1 MQRNI
6 LWKGLDAD
14 TTENCYISFFSTSII
29 VHSEISGWIN
39 NKPVTVE
46 YYIKLAN
53 NWEVQE
59 FEVIAQR
66 ESYPVK
72 KYAMKR
78 ESNGAWTDN
87 KGVQLAKFSR
97 CSYIDITLTP
107 FTNSLPINNLKLN
120 ESERK
125 EIHVVYIDI
134 EEEKVRV
141 DKQRYTRL
149 NDHLYRFE
157 NDGGNFKAEITVD
170 KDGFVT
176 NYPQLFE
183 II

>member
-14 TTENCYISFFSTSII
+14 TTENCYISFFSSAIL

-39 NKPVTVE
+39 NKPGTVE
-46 YYIKLAN
+46 YYIKLSN
-53 NWEVQE
+53 NWDVLE

-78 ESNGAWTDN
+78 ESSGAWTDSN
-87 KGVQLAKFSR
+87 GAQQAKYSR
-97 CSYIDITLTP
+97 CNYIDITLTP
-107 FTNSLPINNLKLN
+107 FTNSLPINGLKIN
-120 ESERK
+120 DAESK
-125 EIHVVYIDI
+125 DIHVIYI
-134 EEEKVRV
+134 EEDKLRV
-141 DKQRYTRL
+141 DKQQYTKL
-149 NDHLYRFE
+149 NDNRYRFE
-157 NDGGNFKAEITVD
+157 NDGGNFRADITVD